1 MHTTESLCWSAAGAR
16 TGVPAQPPA
25 ASLQPPAPDASPLR
39 APGQPVVGPPWG
51 SPGARN
57 PIPDSQGL
65 SPAGLAGS
73 AGGRFVGR
81 PAVMH
86 AVGNTRSVDVIG
98 GGSVGGG
105 SGGIGSGGVA
115 NGGGQASRDNGGGH
129 AMQVDSSE
137 WSECLQGANGP
148 SAATGSGA
156 GAASAAGVGAGFGA
170 RPSAAAT
177 ASAPAGH
184 AALDP
189 KPSPAAVAARTPAGV
204 APVLQA
210 ALATGGGSVTD
221 AGPAELNANPKQFA
235 AAWGISEPDARLPA
249 AGPAAEGS
257 CLMPAGGAVGDP
269 HPSPAAAAPGA
280 AAGLVSEGE
289 SVVQVVFGGLLRS
302 DVTCCVCGFTSTAHD
317 PFLDISL
324 DLHAPPTRPP
334 PLLRPPAPAHVNKYA
349 RLACF
354 ELPFVL

>member
-25 ASLQPPAPDASPLR
+25 ASLQPPAPDASSLG
-39 APGQPVVGPPWG
+39 APGQPVVSPPWG
-51 SPGARN
+51 SPVARN

-81 PAVMH
+81 PVVMH
-86 AVGNTRSVDVIG
+86 AVGNTRSVDVNG
-98 GGSVGGG
+98 GGNVGGG
-105 SGGIGSGGVA
+105 TGGLGSGGVA

-129 AMQVDSSE
+129 AMQVDGSE
-137 WSECLQGANGP
+137 WSQRLQGANGP
-148 SAATGSGA
+148 SAGTGSGA
-156 GAASAAGVGAGFGA
+156 GAGSAAGFGAGLGA
-170 RPSAAAT
+170 RPSAEAP

-189 KPSPAAVAARTPAGV
+189 NPSPAAVAARTPAGAV
-204 APVLQA
+204 PVPQA
-210 ALATGGGSVTD
+210 ALATGGGSVMD
-221 AGPAELNANPKQFA
+221 AGDAGANPKPVA
-235 AAWGISEPDARLPA
+235 AALGISEPDARLPA
-249 AGPAAEGS
+249 VGPAAEGS
-257 CLMPAGGAVGDP
+257 CMMPAGGAVRDP

-280 AAGLVSEGE
+280 AVGLVSEGE

-302 DVTCCVCGFTSTAHD
+302 DVTCCECGFTSTAHD

-334 PLLRPPAPAHVNKYA
+334 PLLRPPAPAHANKYA
-349 RLACF
+349 RIACF
-354 ELPFVL
+354 ELPDVL